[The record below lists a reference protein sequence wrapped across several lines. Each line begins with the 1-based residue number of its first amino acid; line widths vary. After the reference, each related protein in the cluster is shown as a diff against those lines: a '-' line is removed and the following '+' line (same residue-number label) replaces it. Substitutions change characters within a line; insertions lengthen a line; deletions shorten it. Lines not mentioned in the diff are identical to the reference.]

1 MTFAFKD
8 TVSEVDGAIVRE
20 YQIPVSFAIPK
31 SFADKLEDVS
41 SEVLQSLLSDTQEKL
56 NMMSLCLAMLTLLA
70 LNLDWK
76 GEEQKS
82 KKVGKKLTELMEHVM
97 DLNAYALQEHSK
109 LETLVSP

>member
-8 TVSEVDGAIVRE
+8 TVSEVDGVMVRE

-41 SEVLQSLLSDTQEKL
+41 PKVLQSLLSDTQEKL
-56 NMMSLCLAMLTLLA
+56 NMMSLCLAMLTILA
-70 LNLDWK
+70 MNFQWK
-76 GEEQKS
+76 GEERKS
-82 KKVGKKLTELMEHVM
+82 KKVGKKITELMEHVM

-109 LETLVSP
+109 IEAWVSP